1 MPFSWP
7 CPSTLSPQRL
17 LHLPGWCRLL
27 AVGCDAERDRGSA
40 GCNGSYDVKAYHGRL
55 SATPDG
61 GAPRRLLFCLVSSSS
76 FYLVRYIHSSIFFVP
91 FATAPH
97 LGNGD
102 QGGDVRVEVTPLP
115 SSSIVFTRVNE
126 VRVDKRV
133 LRGRRVGFP
142 IEEVEE
148 RKKERKK
155 ERRMRDVLFSVATRK
170 KWRKND
176 LLELLSCKTDAKR

>member
-40 GCNGSYDVKAYHGRL
+40 GCNGSYDVKAYHARL
-55 SATPDG
+55 SARPDG

-148 RKKERKK
+148 RKKER
-155 ERRMRDVLFSVATRK
+155 E
-170 KWRKND
+170 KN
-176 LLELLSCKTDAKR
+176 A

>member
-1 MPFSWP
+1 MEGRRGASSSVLF
-7 CPSTLSPQRL
+7 
-17 LHLPGWCRLL
+17 LP
-27 AVGCDAERDRGSA
+27 
-40 GCNGSYDVKAYHGRL
+40 RL
-55 SATPDG
+55 SI
-61 GAPRRLLFCLVSSSS
+61 C
-76 FYLVRYIHSSIFFVP
+76 LVRYIHSSIFFVP

-148 RKKERKK
+148 RKKERKR
-155 ERRMRDVLFSVATRK
+155 EECVMFCFLLQQE
-170 KWRKND
+170 KNG
-176 LLELLSCKTDAKR
+176 EKTINTGIAVMQDGCETMIE